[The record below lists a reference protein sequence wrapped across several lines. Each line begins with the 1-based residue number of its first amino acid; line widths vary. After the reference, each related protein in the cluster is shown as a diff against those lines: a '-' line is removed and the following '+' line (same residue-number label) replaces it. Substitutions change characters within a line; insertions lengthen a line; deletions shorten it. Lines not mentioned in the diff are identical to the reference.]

1 MEGTTKINLRA
12 AAAAAQPSLQSQ
24 GSKFRVHSQ
33 GSPGGASSSGSAA
46 ASSLAAAGLTATAMS
61 ASSVLVQQQIIL
73 RLPDELAE
81 RLRKIINSTT
91 KKDHHDKG
99 KRHSSASSSSSAAAA
114 AAAAAAS
121 KHGEKGKSDHTN
133 VVTDLLIDVQPQGND
148 NDDIVNP
155 QTTMPSNKYIF
166 TFQQDRYYAM
176 LANLPTNVETHKT
189 FDKKVFV
196 KVADVGQMLVVYPTG
211 TNQLI
216 PSHPK
221 PSLIFSTIIL
231 A

>member
-12 AAAAAQPSLQSQ
+12 AAAAQPSMQTQ
-24 GSKFRVHSQ
+24 GTKFRVHPPP
-33 GSPGGASSSGSAA
+33 GSPGASNSGGV
-46 ASSLAAAGLTATAMS
+46 SSLAAAGLTATAMS
-61 ASSVLVQQQIIL
+61 ASSVLAQQQIIL

-81 RLRKIINSTT
+81 RLRKILSSTT

-99 KRHSSASSSSSAAAA
+99 KRHASATATASSSSSSSAGT
-114 AAAAAAS
+114 
-121 KHGEKGKSDHTN
+121 KEKSDTAN

-148 NDDIVNP
+148 NDDVVNP
-155 QTTMPSNKYIF
+155 NAMPSNKYIF

-196 KVADVGQMLVVYPTG
+196 KVADVGQMLVVYPSG
-211 TNQLI
+211 SNLPQHSPSPVSLSFNQL
-216 PSHPK
+216 
-221 PSLIFSTIIL
+221 
-231 A
+231 

>member
-1 MEGTTKINLRA
+1 MEGTTTKINLR

-24 GSKFRVHSQ
+24 GSKFRVHPQ
-33 GSPGGASSSGSAA
+33 GSPGASSSGGHAA

-81 RLRKIINSTT
+81 RLRKIISSTT

-99 KRHSSASSSSSAAAA
+99 GKRHASATATTSSSSSSSAVP
-114 AAAAAAS
+114 
-121 KHGEKGKSDHTN
+121 KHGEKGKSDHAN
-133 VVTDLLIDVQPQGND
+133 VVSDLLIDVQPQGND
-148 NDDIVNP
+148 NDDVITP
-155 QTTMPSNKYIF
+155 HTLPSNKYIF

-211 TNQLI
+211 ANQTL
-216 PSHPK
+216 S
-221 PSLIFSTIIL
+221 
-231 A
+231 